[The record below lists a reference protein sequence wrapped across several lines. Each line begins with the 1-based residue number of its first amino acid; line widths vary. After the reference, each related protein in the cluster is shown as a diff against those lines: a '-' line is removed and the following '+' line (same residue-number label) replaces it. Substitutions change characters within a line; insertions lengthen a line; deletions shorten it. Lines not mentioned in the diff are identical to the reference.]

1 MNIEKYKFFI
11 FIFIMSIFTLNIS
24 EIKIILKIDNKIITN
39 VDIENEI
46 NYLKIQ
52 NPTIKKLSI
61 KELRHLS
68 KNSLIR
74 QTIKKNETN
83 KYFLIENN
91 LKLGEKLV
99 EEDYLRQGFGNKDDF
114 KIFLKNQKLQYGIY
128 REKLMI
134 EQFWNTLIYEK
145 FNDKVKINED
155 KIKKKIIE
163 YKESEK
169 INYEY
174 YLSEILFDFETD
186 LKILQNYIK
195 KNGFEAAATKFS
207 ISNTSINGGKI
218 GWVKINSL
226 TDELKSE
233 INNLNKNEISAPI
246 KISNGNLIIKVNDIR
261 KLENK
266 FNLNDELKKQI
277 NFEQNRQL
285 NNFSLNFFKKLK
297 QNSIINEY

>member
-1 MNIEKYKFFI
+1 MNLEKYKFLI
-11 FIFIMSIFTLNIS
+11 FIFIISIFSLNIS
-24 EIKIILKIDNKIITN
+24 EIKIILKIDNNIITN
-39 VDIENEI
+39 VDLENEI

-61 KELRHLS
+61 NELRNLS

-74 QTIKKNETN
+74 QIIKKSETN

-91 LKLGEKLV
+91 LKLGETLV
-99 EEDYLRQGFGNKDDF
+99 KEDYLRQGFNDKNDF
-114 KIFLKNQKLQYGIY
+114 KIFLKDKNLQYDVY

-134 EQFWNTLIYEK
+134 ERFWNSLIYEK
-145 FNDKVKINED
+145 FKD
-155 KIKKKIIE
+155 KIKIDENKIRQKLIE
-163 YKESEK
+163 YKDREK

-174 YLSEILFDFETD
+174 YLSEILFEFETD
-186 LKILQNYIK
+186 FKTLQNYIK
-195 KNGFEAAATKFS
+195 NNGFEAAAAKFS

-218 GWVKINSL
+218 GWVKISSL
-226 TDELKSE
+226 TDELKKE
-233 INNLNKNEISAPI
+233 INNLSKNEISTPI

-285 NNFSLNFFKKLK
+285 NNFSLNSFKKLK
-297 QNSIINEY
+297 QNIIINEY

>member
-11 FIFIMSIFTLNIS
+11 LIFIISIFTLNIS

-52 NPTIKKLSI
+52 NPAIKKLSI
-61 KELRHLS
+61 NELRHLS

-83 KYFLIENN
+83 KYFSIENN
-91 LKLGEKLV
+91 LKIGEKLV
-99 EEDYLRQGFGNKDDF
+99 EEDYLRQGFNDKNDF

-134 EQFWNTLIYEK
+134 EQFWNNLVYEK
-145 FNDKVKINED
+145 FKDKVKIDKD
-155 KIKKKIIE
+155 KIRQKLLE
-163 YKESEK
+163 YKEKEK

-195 KNGFEAAATKFS
+195 NNSFEAAATKFS

-226 TDELKSE
+226 TDKLKSE
-233 INNLNKNEISAPI
+233 IKNLNKNEISSPI

-261 KLENK
+261 KLK
-266 FNLNDELKKQI
+266 TTFNLNDELKKQI

>member
-11 FIFIMSIFTLNIS
+11 LIFIISIFTLNIS

-61 KELRHLS
+61 NELRHLS

-83 KYFLIENN
+83 KYFSIENN
-91 LKLGEKLV
+91 LKIGEKLV
-99 EEDYLRQGFGNKDDF
+99 EEDYLRQGFNDKNDF

-134 EQFWNTLIYEK
+134 EQFWNNLVYEK
-145 FNDKVKINED
+145 FKDKVKIDKD
-155 KIKKKIIE
+155 KIRQKLME
-163 YKESEK
+163 YKEKEK

-195 KNGFEAAATKFS
+195 NNSFEAAAAKFS

-226 TDELKSE
+226 TDKLKSE
-233 INNLNKNEISAPI
+233 IKNLNKNEISSPI

-261 KLENK
+261 KLK
-266 FNLNDELKKQI
+266 TTFNLNDELKKQI

>member
-1 MNIEKYKFFI
+1 MNLEKYKFFI
-11 FIFIMSIFTLNIS
+11 FIFIISIFSLNIS
-24 EIKIILKIDNKIITN
+24 EIKIILKIDNNIITN
-39 VDIENEI
+39 VDLENEI

-61 KELRHLS
+61 NELRNLS

-74 QTIKKNETN
+74 QIIKKSETN

-91 LKLGEKLV
+91 LKLGETLV
-99 EEDYLRQGFGNKDDF
+99 KEDYLRQGFNDKNDF
-114 KIFLKNQKLQYGIY
+114 KIYLKDKNLHYEVY

-134 EQFWNTLIYEK
+134 ERFWNSLIYEK
-145 FNDKVKINED
+145 FKD
-155 KIKKKIIE
+155 KIKIDENKIRQKLIE
-163 YKESEK
+163 YKDREK

-174 YLSEILFDFETD
+174 YLSEILFDFETN
-186 LKILQNYIK
+186 LKTLQNYIK
-195 KNGFEAAATKFS
+195 NNGFEAAAAKFS

-218 GWVKINSL
+218 GWVKISSL
-226 TDELKSE
+226 TDELKKE
-233 INNLNKNEISAPI
+233 INNLSKNEISTPI

-297 QNSIINEY
+297 QNIIINEY

>member
-1 MNIEKYKFFI
+1 MSIEKYKFFI
-11 FIFIMSIFTLNIS
+11 FIFIISIFTLNIS

-61 KELRHLS
+61 NELRHLS

-99 EEDYLRQGFGNKDDF
+99 EEDYLRQGFNDKNDF

-134 EQFWNTLIYEK
+134 EQFWNNLIYEK
-145 FNDKVKINED
+145 FKDKVKIDKD
-155 KIKKKIIE
+155 KIRQKLIE
-163 YKESEK
+163 YKEKEK

-186 LKILQNYIK
+186 LKTLKDYIK
-195 KNGFEAAATKFS
+195 NNGFEAAATKFS

-218 GWVKINSL
+218 GWVEINSL

-233 INNLNKNEISAPI
+233 INNLSKNEISKPI
-246 KISNGNLIIKVNDIR
+246 KISNGNLILKVNDIR